1 MSENTTNRKFK
12 KSDIAV
18 IKWLFTIGKKQIWRL
33 AVIILVNVI
42 WASLS
47 VVFANFSKNIIDGAV
62 EYHDVHYV
70 IRYAIA
76 LFCIIMLQLAL
87 NLISNSMS
95 ERCRGRLDIDYRRYL
110 LKEIMKKDYSKIT
123 AYHTG
128 ELQNRLFNDI
138 TVITEG
144 VTTIIPNTAF
154 YIVKLVCAFIYLVI
168 ISRIFALVFLA
179 GGIFVLVCMRIF
191 RKPLKR
197 LHKNVQETEGATR
210 SFFQESIINLLV
222 VKSFSAEKRI
232 SEEADILQEK
242 NYKARM
248 KRRFMRILSN
258 AGVSSVFNIGYVFA
272 LTYGALCLL
281 GIGGMSITYGTVTAM
296 LQLVNQVQGPFA
308 SLSAIFPMYYTVIAS
323 AERLMEITNLPDEK
337 ENNEEDIDVKSTY
350 DKLESI
356 EFSDITFK
364 YDRDVIL
371 DDTSLTVNKGDF
383 IAITGISG
391 IGKSTLLKLL
401 IGVLNVEKGSIVLK
415 LKDGEIAV
423 DKHTRR
429 LFSYVPQGNMLL
441 SGSIRDNLTFIHT
454 DVTDEEIEN
463 AIKISCAD
471 KFIRELPQG
480 IDTVIGE
487 KGLGLSEGQVQRLAI
502 ARSMLSDSPVLL
514 LDEATSALDEET
526 EKEFLMNLKKMKNVT
541 CIIVSHKKAALEICN
556 KHVRI
561 ENSKIISE
569 VNDDAAD

>member
-1 MSENTTNRKFK
+1 
-12 KSDIAV
+12 
-18 IKWLFTIGKKQIWRL
+18 
-33 AVIILVNVI
+33 
-42 WASLS
+42 
-47 VVFANFSKNIIDGAV
+47 
-62 EYHDVHYV
+62 
-70 IRYAIA
+70 
-76 LFCIIMLQLAL
+76 
-87 NLISNSMS
+87 
-95 ERCRGRLDIDYRRYL
+95 
-110 LKEIMKKDYSKIT
+110 
-123 AYHTG
+123 
-128 ELQNRLFNDI
+128 
-138 TVITEG
+138 
-144 VTTIIPNTAF
+144 
-154 YIVKLVCAFIYLVI
+154 
-168 ISRIFALVFLA
+168 
-179 GGIFVLVCMRIF
+179 
-191 RKPLKR
+191 
-197 LHKNVQETEGATR
+197 
-210 SFFQESIINLLV
+210 
-222 VKSFSAEKRI
+222 
-232 SEEADILQEK
+232 
-242 NYKARM
+242 
-248 KRRFMRILSN
+248 
-258 AGVSSVFNIGYVFA
+258 
-272 LTYGALCLL
+272 
-281 GIGGMSITYGTVTAM
+281 
-296 LQLVNQVQGPFA
+296 
-308 SLSAIFPMYYTVIAS
+308 
-323 AERLMEITNLPDEK
+323 MEIANLPDEK

-401 IGVLNVEKGSIVLK
+401 IGVLNVQKGSIVLK

-423 DKHTRR
+423 DKHTRQ